1 MIWGMLFAARSRDKF
16 DKWNQLLHRS
26 KWELKQEKM
35 IEEINSRLNKYL
47 TEVENDDEI
56 FWKQDFKRDS
66 KQ

>member
-1 MIWGMLFAARSRDKF
+1 
-16 DKWNQLLHRS
+16 
-26 KWELKQEKM
+26 M

-56 FWKQDFKRDS
+56 FRKQDFKRDS